1 MYLHWSHA
9 ETTKWIKTILFI
21 IELNAKKSRKI
32 TMVNCQGYFSL
43 FCYDL
48 NALSHL
54 VYIYYTTRKLVLVT
68 NKTKST
74 IFPLQLFH
82 MLCFAHFRTN
92 FKGLINTLSQPNVI
106 YLQYLQYIY
115 NIIVPVL
122 ISTMASWRSKEV
134 LPPFLLRFLYQPYL
148 HRAKDLSI
156 HQVNFFTI
164 QCVWIASGIVLGID
178 KTSIYSF
185 IRFLCICC

>member
-1 MYLHWSHA
+1 
-9 ETTKWIKTILFI
+9 
-21 IELNAKKSRKI
+21 
-32 TMVNCQGYFSL
+32 MVNCQGYFPL
-43 FCYDL
+43 FCYNL

-54 VYIYYTTRKLVLVT
+54 VYMYYTTRKLFLVT

-74 IFPLQLFH
+74 NFPLQLFY

-92 FKGLINTLSQPNVI
+92 FKGLINILSQPNVI

-115 NIIVPVL
+115 NITVPVL
-122 ISTMASWRSKEV
+122 ISTMASWSSKEV
-134 LPPFLLRFLYQPYL
+134 LPPFLLQFLYQPYL

-164 QCVWIASGIVLGID
+164 QCVCITSGIVLGID

-185 IRFLCICC
+185 IRFLCFCC